1 MTTFDSA
8 ATLDAIA
15 VLQHA
20 KQASARTAPESVWR
34 LLMNAQSRLD
44 QELIAYLRGTR

>member
-1 MTTFDSA
+1 MTEFDSQ

-15 VLQHA
+15 ILQTA
-20 KQASARTAPESVWR
+20 KTASAKTAPDSVWR

-44 QELIAYLRGTR
+44 QELIAYLRGVR